1 MLPFFEFAKNNFHPE
16 KNSNFNCYG
25 FRRLISLMAP
35 CPRIGFLLAIP
46 RVLRLSEPLGKRKK
60 LQKSTTERKG
70 QRQAN
75 AKNCRRLWTFDG
87 QNQLLVSLVLKVPT
101 LTTELGLQRLL
112 VLLSLWMGHQV
123 AELQQ
128 PSRT

>member
-1 MLPFFEFAKNNFHPE
+1 
-16 KNSNFNCYG
+16 
-25 FRRLISLMAP
+25 
-35 CPRIGFLLAIP
+35 
-46 RVLRLSEPLGKRKK
+46 
-60 LQKSTTERKG
+60 
-70 QRQAN
+70 
-75 AKNCRRLWTFDG
+75 
-87 QNQLLVSLVLKVPT
+87 VLKVPT